1 MYCRNC
7 GKEIP
12 KQAEICVA
20 CGVRPP
26 KGDKFCQNCGAET
39 NPNAEVCVK
48 CGASLRASAG
58 EKDWLAALLLSILL
72 GYIAVDRFYLGYVG
86 LGLLKLFIAVITLG
100 IAGWIW
106 WIIDIVLIATNSL
119 KDAKGRPL
127 RKR

>member
-26 KGDKFCQNCGAET
+26 RGDKFCQNCGAET
-39 NPNAEVCVK
+39 NLNAEICVK
-48 CGASLRASAG
+48 CGARLGTVAE
-58 EKDWLAALLLSILL
+58 EKDWLTALLLSIFV

-86 LGLLKLFIAVITLG
+86 LGVLKLFITVITLG
-100 IAGWIW
+100 LAGWIW
-106 WIIDIVLIATNSL
+106 WIIDIILIATDRM
-119 KDAKGRPL
+119 KDARGRPL